1 MNRDEKGE
9 SKRGPAAARGR
20 RRQGRQQRTGGEKA
34 AQAKE
39 VGACSSNGVQREV
52 ADHPRA
58 NTSVQTRK
66 APEQH
71 PQHGVEGRAQHRAEA
86 FVAMRKIE
94 DRSLAVT
101 TLHTTGMTT
110 GPSQDTTRYPEGGTS
125 RKLTGPEGPKGPT
138 EGAGRTRGG
147 TQPGG
152 NEPIRSNPKQ
162 HKKNAQNNRGRHK
175 QHPPKAKTHPQHHR
189 TLTGK
194 HTNQT
199 TTDAP
204 GQTEQAAKQ
213 SRPIDTGPNTLPGI
227 GKRKRSTLKGQ
238 KANQTTAKK
247 GGQKSNE
254 KGAK

>member
-9 SKRGPAAARGR
+9 SKRRPASARGR

-34 AQAKE
+34 ARARE
-39 VGACSSNGVQREV
+39 VGACSSNGVQRGV
-52 ADHPRA
+52 PDHPRA
-58 NTSVQTRK
+58 NTSVQERR

-71 PQHGVEGRAQHRAEA
+71 PQHGVEGRAPHRAEA
-86 FVAMRKIE
+86 FVAMRKSE

-147 TQPGG
+147 TLPGG

-162 HKKNAQNNRGRHK
+162 HKQKRAKQQRKKQTTPATGQDTPATPQDTNRKAHKPNNNRHTRTDRAGR
-175 QHPPKAKTHPQHHR
+175 
-189 TLTGK
+189 L
-194 HTNQT
+194 
-199 TTDAP
+199 
-204 GQTEQAAKQ
+204 TEQA
-213 SRPIDTGPNTLPGI
+213 D
-227 GKRKRSTLKGQ
+227 
-238 KANQTTAKK
+238 
-247 GGQKSNE
+247 
-254 KGAK
+254 